1 MELPEP
7 LGYVNLRSAQGLGPD
22 DTAALAKTSGG
33 FRTTPVY
40 TADQLRA
47 AVKQEREAAERD
59 AKRYRH
65 MRDTAVFQD
74 RNGPGLYWYL
84 PRFLRGSEAERL
96 DEAIDA
102 AIRARS
108 EQGKD

>member
-1 MELPEP
+1 MSRELPLLPEA

-33 FRTTPVY
+33 YRTTPVY

-47 AVKQEREAAERD
+47 FAEEAVRLEREACMRAVQHEALYSGDDERSAYNAALFAAER
-59 AKRYRH
+59 
-65 MRDTAVFQD
+65 
-74 RNGPGLYWYL
+74 
-84 PRFLRGSEAERL
+84 
-96 DEAIDA
+96 

-108 EQGKD
+108 QEES